1 MGQPYRVGQ
10 GICKWNGTGFST
22 PEQTGFEH
30 YLFCRVLKQTQ
41 RVCVRLVML
50 GLKGTPFK

>member
-10 GICKWNGTGFST
+10 RICKWNGTGFST